1 MGDWH
6 FTKKFFVGGETTSL
20 GLILRPYPNACRQTA
35 LDGWSQHSLSW
46 HVYIERW
53 GGGGGGGR
61 GGAIITEME
70 PSPWRWTHG
79 GGGQRSIEMEP
90 WWGGL
95 GGGGGEVPMHHWVL
109 GKDIIIETVK
119 S

>member
-1 MGDWH
+1 MGYWH
-6 FTKKFFVGGETTSL
+6 FTKKYFVGGETTSL

-53 GGGGGGGR
+53 GGGG
-61 GGAIITEME
+61 AEVE
-70 PSPWRWTHG
+70 PSSRRWSHHHGDGPMGG

-90 WWGGL
+90 WWGGW
-95 GGGGGEVPMHHWVL
+95 GGGVRSPCILYTRKH
-109 GKDIIIETVK
+109 
-119 S
+119 